1 MQVFLAA
8 HPAECAAGHR
18 LSLSD
23 QVVPQVQVG
32 HEVAGLI
39 GETGMFLSSRLLPAG
54 GAFPRVRDRER
65 GGQHQHL
72 AQAALGVR
80 LQDHPAQPRVDGKLG
95 EAPADVG
102 YRSRSVERPE
112 FLQQCHSVV
121 DAAPL
126 RRVEERKARDVAE
139 LQGGHLQ
146 DHSGEVG
153 AQDLRVGESRPGRE
167 VLFGVEPNAHTGCGA
182 AGPASPLRGRGL
194 RDRLDR

>member
-1 MQVFLAA
+1 
-8 HPAECAAGHR
+8 
-18 LSLSD
+18 
-23 QVVPQVQVG
+23 
-32 HEVAGLI
+32 
-39 GETGMFLSSRLLPAG
+39 MFLPSRLLPAS

-72 AQAALGVR
+72 TQAALGVR
-80 LQDHPAQPRVDGKLG
+80 LQDHPAQPRVHGKLG

-102 YRSRSVERPE
+102 DRSRSVERPE
-112 FLQQCHSVV
+112 FLQQCYSVV

-146 DHSGEVG
+146 DHRGEVG

-167 VLFGVEPNAHTGCGA
+167 VLFGVEPDAHTGCGA
-182 AGPASPLRGRGL
+182 AGPAGPLRGRGL